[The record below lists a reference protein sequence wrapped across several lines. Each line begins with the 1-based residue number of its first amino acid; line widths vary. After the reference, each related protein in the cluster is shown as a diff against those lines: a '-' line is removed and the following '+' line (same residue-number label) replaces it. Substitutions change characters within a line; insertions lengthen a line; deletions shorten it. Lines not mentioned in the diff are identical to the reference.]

1 MKFTVTLIALFIS
14 VLGACNPSAQQLPPT
29 PTVGA
34 TSPTSS
40 PSTHLPVN
48 PLPINTPESSP
59 KPGNFLNSSRL
70 DPAAVE
76 QLLRA
81 QSRQDTGPIEIDSIQ
96 ETTPKEVWEAL
107 GVQIFQVQESGA
119 SIYQTYLVRDQ
130 QAWPLHTGF
139 DGFGVKEQ
147 DLVITDLDHDDQP
160 ELIYA
165 FALESEIGQFMRLA
179 VFHLQD
185 SVGNL
190 LELDWTYQ
198 GELDLQRVENGKV
211 LVLGKRIRESKQ
223 NSLGYLDL
231 QGGVLSLAVDPNQP
245 GTLATYNSQRFGIS
259 FQYPINWQTVGDNH
273 YQGGDGFFQ
282 IAPYASIASGLS
294 DDYHR
299 FSFRMLRACTWE
311 VNASSSRYGQNPK
324 VHLLNDVP
332 GTARCLILPGDGAEQ
347 DYPTLLLETA
357 DGDLAILQANLSQLE
372 LVDQTLEYQF
382 PGGQNPHQLEIP
394 SIGQNITPQLT
405 LETRQLND
413 LTLEE
418 YSLFSQEQAT
428 PYEEELSGALRAVR
442 ARRDPW
448 RQSPEM
454 SSASEQMAYTNTIL
468 GQFGYHLE
476 AYQTTQGD
484 PVLQLYLHEDL
495 VKENLDPILMPL
507 ALSEDDGGLLDFS
520 LVVEERFP
528 TGSNPPGQFWL
539 IRKDGLEP
547 WDPFSHRFTRTP
559 VLAGNKLVDLKF
571 ENEVGPSRIWIE
583 IDGQPAFSMLLILNE
598 PGDRLSGWDDHW
610 VLEVDGTLV
619 IDGQLM
625 NLEWGYGEIFNWFLL
640 EGKPFFFFEKGGQVS
655 ISYDGQELPV
665 FYDEIIHAECCGGY
679 QNPHSSEH
687 MVSFYARRDGWWY
700 YVEIGEYD

>member
-29 PTVGA
+29 PTIGP
-34 TSPTSS
+34 TSTTSS
-40 PSTHLPVN
+40 PSMPLPVT
-48 PLPINTPESSP
+48 PLPTNSPESTP
-59 KPGNFLNSSRL
+59 KPGNFQNSSRL
-70 DPAAVE
+70 DPAAAE
-76 QLLRA
+76 QLLQA
-81 QSRQDTGPIEIDSIQ
+81 QYRQDTGPIEIGSIQ
-96 ETTPKEVWEAL
+96 EITPKEVWEAL
-107 GVQIFQVQESGA
+107 GAQIFQVQESGA
-119 SIYQTYLVRDQ
+119 SIYQSYLIRDQ

-147 DLVITDLDHDDQP
+147 DLIIADLDYDGQP
-160 ELIYA
+160 ELVYA

-179 VFHLQD
+179 VFHLLD
-185 SVGNL
+185 GVGSP

-198 GELDLQRVENGKV
+198 GELDLQKAEDGKV
-211 LVLGKRIRESKQ
+211 LVLGKLIRESKQ

-231 QGGVLSLAVDPNQP
+231 QGGVLSLTLDLNQP
-245 GTLATYNSQRFGIS
+245 GALATYTNQRFGIS
-259 FQYPINWQTVGDNH
+259 FQYPATWQPVGDDH
-273 YQGGDGFFQ
+273 YQGVDGFFQ
-282 IAPYASIASGLS
+282 ITPYASIASGLS

-311 VNASSSRYGQNPK
+311 VNASSSRYGQKPE

-332 GTARCLILPGDGAEQ
+332 GTARCQILPGEGAEQ

-372 LVDQTLEYQF
+372 LVDQTLEYHF
-382 PGGQNPHQLEIP
+382 PDGQNPHHLEIP
-394 SIGQNITPQLT
+394 STGQNITPQLA

-418 YSLFSQEQAT
+418 YRLFPQNQAT
-428 PYEEELSGALRAVR
+428 PYEEELSGALRSVR

-454 SSASEQMAYTNTIL
+454 SSGPERLAYTNTIL

-476 AYQTTQGD
+476 ADQPTQED
-484 PVLQLYLHEDL
+484 PSLQLYLNGDL
-495 VKENLDPILMPL
+495 IKENLDPVLLPL
-507 ALSEDDGGLLDFS
+507 ALSEDDGSLLDFAQ
-520 LVVEERFP
+520 VVEERFP

-539 IRKDGLEP
+539 IRKDGLKP

-559 VLAGNKLVDLKF
+559 VLAGSKLVDLKF

-583 IDGQPAFSMLLILNE
+583 IDGKPAFSMLLILDE

-665 FYDEIIHAECCGGY
+665 SYDEIIHAGCCGGY
-679 QNPHSSEH
+679 QNPRSSEH
-687 MVSFYARRDGWWY
+687 MVSFYARRDGWWT